1 VLPEFLAKFQAL
13 RDGWTTIQNK
23 EIALYEQLSDAL
35 AQVDNADDKLDDFA
49 RRFRQ
54 AVLIV
59 TGQSQKAA
67 LYLHFFKKPLHE
79 LIRPTLS
86 GQLVTMEGWIK
97 SLEEPTTH
105 ASLSAM
111 LPELVALVTAA
122 KAAEALRD
130 DTKLKIKQFREVGER
145 RLFIDQVNAARK
157 ELHGSLSNLALKSP
171 NLASDFAQ
179 GFFKPAEAGE
189 EEAEETIE
197 SVSIEIKRL
206 EMALEEK
213 RARLVELQKA
223 ADDAA
228 EKAQKKAET
237 QAKLDAINKEIE
249 DKQKAAKALEDEL
262 KGA

>member
-1 VLPEFLAKFQAL
+1 M
-13 RDGWTTIQNK
+13 
-23 EIALYEQLSDAL
+23 
-35 AQVDNADDKLDDFA
+35 DNADDKLDDFA

-59 TGQSQKAA
+59 TGQSQ
-67 LYLHFFKKPLHE
+67 
-79 LIRPTLS
+79 
-86 GQLVTMEGWIK
+86 
-97 SLEEPTTH
+97 
-105 ASLSAM
+105 
-111 LPELVALVTAA
+111 

-145 RLFIDQVNAARK
+145 RLFIDQVNADRK
-157 ELHGSLSNLALKSP
+157 ELHGSLSNLALKSA

-179 GFFKPAEAGE
+179 GFFKPADAGE
-189 EEAEETIE
+189 EEAEETSE

-237 QAKLDAINKEIE
+237 HAKLDAINKEIE
-249 DKQKAAKALEDEL
+249 DKQKAAKALLDEL
-262 KGA
+262 NGE